1 VSCLGEHQEVFVSVL
16 TKKQPTSDSSALR
29 AQAAYAALASKTV
42 PLAQQAALQAQLAA
56 QQARPLARTAG
67 TSMRQGADGAVAW
80 ATPRVD
86 AARSWAAPQLEQ
98 TAHAISDSLA
108 PMISG
113 ALISAAQKIDAP
125 VREKPHRRR
134 GMIAGVLLLVAT
146 IGAGAALAMRLR
158 QEPTEFSAAPMT
170 DDKGPP
176 DPDMNG
182 HSQIV

>member
-1 VSCLGEHQEVFVSVL
+1 MSVL
-16 TKKQPTSDSSALR
+16 TKKQPISDSALR

-42 PLAQQAALQAQLAA
+42 PLAQQAALQAQAAA
-56 QQARPLARTAG
+56 QQAGPLARTAG

-86 AARSWAAPQLEQ
+86 AARSWAAPQIEQ
-98 TAHAISDSLA
+98 TARAISDNLA

-113 ALISAAQKIDAP
+113 ALINAAHKIDAP
-125 VREKPHRRR
+125 VREKPRRR
-134 GMIAGVLLLVAT
+134 GMIAGVLLLVAAVC
-146 IGAGAALAMRLR
+146 GGAAVAMRLR
-158 QEPTEFSAAPMT
+158 QQPTEISPVTMT
-170 DDKGPP
+170 DDTAPP

>member
-1 VSCLGEHQEVFVSVL
+1 MSVL
-16 TKKQPTSDSSALR
+16 TKKQPTSDSAALR

-42 PLAQQAALQAQLAA
+42 PLAQQAALQAQAAA
-56 QQARPLARTAG
+56 QQAGPLARTAT

-98 TAHAISDSLA
+98 TARAISDSLA

-113 ALISAAQKIDAP
+113 ALVNAAHKIDAP
-125 VREKPHRRR
+125 DRQKPRRRR
-134 GMIAGVLLLVAT
+134 GMIAGALVLLAA
-146 IGAGAALAMRLR
+146 AGAAAAVAMRLR
-158 QEPTEFSAAPMT
+158 QEPTEFSSVPVTDDSVPVT
-170 DDKGPP
+170 DDKAPP